1 MSYHLVTK
9 TVVEYNSAEQAG
21 SKTNISP
28 HTIKKTLLDE
38 PRQYEGLVFYSM
50 GASSRWDPPDF
61 FKFNPE
67 SYVKK
72 MDGYITS
79 VSATGEVV
87 AMYEGIGAAVTIE
100 GYDRGTLRTKIGK
113 GKVYKGCTWRTS
125 LPSEFNT
132 FVEL

>member
-1 MSYHLVTK
+1 
-9 TVVEYNSAEQAG
+9 
-21 SKTNISP
+21 
-28 HTIKKTLLDE
+28 
-38 PRQYEGLVFYSM
+38 M
-50 GASSRWDPPDF
+50 GACRDGIHRTL

>member
-1 MSYHLVTK
+1 MNL
-9 TVVEYNSAEQAG
+9 G
-21 SKTNISP
+21 SMKDCI
-28 HTIKKTLLDE
+28 LLYG
-38 PRQYEGLVFYSM
+38 RL
-50 GASSRWDPPDF
+50 SRWDPPDF
-61 FKFNPE
+61 FQVQL

-87 AMYEGIGAAVTIE
+87 AMYEGAAVTIE